1 MRTFVL
7 AIVAAMAATSA
18 TAMDL
23 PVAGLSLNTDVVL
36 EHKVDASTTQL
47 DLAPELEYAP
57 GAVAG
62 LALTAGMNI
71 DLWDNTNN
79 ITLDTEFDVMPT
91 IDFGATYQAMDN
103 LELELGTAYNFE
115 TKERTEITL
124 TSTFA
129 F

>member
-1 MRTFVL
+1 
-7 AIVAAMAATSA
+7 MAATSA

-47 DLAPELEYAP
+47 DLAPELEYTP

-71 DLWDNTNN
+71 DLWDNTNGT
-79 ITLDTEFDVMPT
+79 TLDDEFDVMPT